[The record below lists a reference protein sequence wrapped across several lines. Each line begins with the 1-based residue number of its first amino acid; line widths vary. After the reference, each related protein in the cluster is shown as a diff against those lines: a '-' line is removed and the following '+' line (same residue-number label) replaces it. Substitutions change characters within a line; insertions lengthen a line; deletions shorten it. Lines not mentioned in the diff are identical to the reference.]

1 MQQTPLSLWIFHRG
15 FISTWLVAWNES
27 VVTHGFN
34 IHVRPPW
41 EPTTFIFRGYNPY
54 VGGVKP
60 SFFMVLGSH
69 GMKISKAQLPCATC
83 ATHRHEAAEFPPV
96 FLHGEEMQPLP
107 RPKRWRA
114 RISTGVKGVHGLE
127 ATQLRSLWIFPHVCF
142 FFPARW
148 WMTVEGCYK
157 WHLRHGIVSCWGLL
171 GKKKCWELWKQIP
184 TEHLYHFN
192 SFLGSIRAKRW
203 YAEHVL
209 HQTNSDVFPLVLDLF
224 HQKRCKYD
232 YPVAL
237 WLSAKSQKV
246 FRALSEYVWFDLPS
260 FYLLVFSYLVRISKD
275 TN

>member
-1 MQQTPLSLWIFHRG
+1 MAWRYPRHNSRAPLAPRTATKRPSFRRFFSMARRCRRCRG
-15 FISTWLVAWNES
+15 PS
-27 VVTHGFN
+27 
-34 IHVRPPW
+34 
-41 EPTTFIFRGYNPY
+41 
-54 VGGVKP
+54 VGGHA
-60 SFFMVLGSH
+60 FQRGWREFMGW
-69 GMKISKAQLPCATC
+69 K
-83 ATHRHEAAEFPPV
+83 
-96 FLHGEEMQPLP
+96 
-107 RPKRWRA
+107 
-114 RISTGVKGVHGLE
+114 
-127 ATQLRSLWIFPHVCF
+127 LRSYAVCGFFPTFVF

-275 TN
+275 TNQHAVKTRVVQWMSLTSLSIKRAANKHSLNNEN